1 MKNTIIVFLF
11 LLCITSFTS
20 CIDIIEEI
28 YLNKDGSG
36 KYTMRMDMSGIIEA
50 EAAELSKR
58 GENLKPFDEAEIID
72 SIMYFKDFP
81 SEIKTQFAD
90 NTEFLNKLN
99 IHLQLNPA
107 EGIYLLSYNLDF
119 ENMDD
124 INFFYKNRDKLMT
137 GRLSHGMDE
146 EGRIGDAGDPFGFD
160 DDRGLSSILEFMGDI
175 SNSPDTRLFDY
186 NRKKCMLTRY
196 AQSAYTVSS
205 EWDESEA
212 KELMRM
218 IFENATY
225 TTIYHLPGK
234 VKKITNDA
242 TTLSRDKKTV
252 TLEGSCVEVM
262 EGKFSLD
269 NVIKFK

>member
-1 MKNTIIVFLF
+1 MKNTITVLLF
-11 LLCITSFTS
+11 LLCIISFTS

-36 KYTMRMDMSGIIEA
+36 KYSLRMDMSGIIEA
-50 EAAELSKR
+50 EVAEQNKR
-58 GENLKPFDEAEIID
+58 GENLNLFDETEAVD
-72 SIMYFKDFP
+72 SVMYFKDFP
-81 SEIKTQFAD
+81 SEIKEQFAD
-90 NTEFLNKLN
+90 NAEFLNKLN

-119 ENMDD
+119 KNMDD
-124 INFFYKNRDKLMT
+124 IDFFYKNRDKLMT

-160 DDRGLSSILEFMGDI
+160 DDRGLSSILEFMGGI
-175 SNSPDTRLFDY
+175 SSSADVRPFDY

-196 AQSAYTVSS
+196 AQNAYTVSS
-205 EWDESEA
+205 EWDEDEI
-212 KELMRM
+212 KQLVQM

-234 VKKITNDA
+234 VKKMTNNA
-242 TTLSRDKKTV
+242 TVLSSDKKTV
-252 TLEGSCVEVM
+252 TLEGNCVEVI

>member
-1 MKNTIIVFLF
+1 MKNTITVLLF
-11 LLCITSFTS
+11 LLCIISFTS

-36 KYTMRMDMSGIIEA
+36 KYSLRMDMSGIIEA
-50 EAAELSKR
+50 EVAEQNKR
-58 GENLKPFDEAEIID
+58 GENLNLFDETEAVD
-72 SIMYFKDFP
+72 SVMYFKDFP
-81 SEIKTQFAD
+81 SEIKEQFAD
-90 NTEFLNKLN
+90 NAEFLNKLN

-119 ENMDD
+119 
-124 INFFYKNRDKLMT
+124 KN
-137 GRLSHGMDE
+137 
-146 EGRIGDAGDPFGFD
+146 
-160 DDRGLSSILEFMGDI
+160 DDRGLSSILEFMGGI
-175 SNSPDTRLFDY
+175 SSSADVRPFDY

-196 AQSAYTVSS
+196 AQNAYTVSS
-205 EWDESEA
+205 EWDEDEI
-212 KELMRM
+212 KQLVQM

-234 VKKITNDA
+234 VKKMTNNA
-242 TTLSRDKKTV
+242 TVLSSDKKTV
-252 TLEGSCVEVM
+252 TLEGNCVEVI